1 MAKSDYYEILGVS
14 RTATDDELKK
24 AFRAL
29 ARKYHPDMNKD
40 DKTAEAKFKEV
51 GEAYE
56 VLSNPEKRAA
66 YDRFGHDAFEGG
78 MGARRGGGGSAGGFS
93 DFGFAGAFSD
103 IFEEMFGDMGAAAGG
118 GGTRRASSAT
128 RGADLRFNL
137 DITLNDAFAGAT
149 KTIKVPSFV
158 TCATCHGS
166 GGENGAQPV
175 TCPKCQGSGR
185 LRAQQ
190 GFFMVERTC
199 DGCGGTGSIIKDP
212 CRTCGGGGRVRR
224 EKTLE
229 VKIPAGVDEGT
240 RIRLAGEGEAG
251 MRGGPTGDLY
261 VFLSIKPHKLFV
273 REGADLAC
281 KIPIT
286 YVQAALGA
294 VIDAP
299 TIDGTLT
306 KVTIPPGIQAGQKLR
321 LKSKGMSVLRRPDRG
336 DMYIEIQVETPVN
349 LTKKQQELLKEFEA
363 AGGKNRKSHNPESES
378 FFAKVKDLW
387 SELKE

>member
-1 MAKSDYYEILGVS
+1 MAKRDYYEVLEVS
-14 RTATDDELKK
+14 RTASEDELKK
-24 AFRAL
+24 AFRGL
-29 ARKYHPDMNKD
+29 ARKYHPDMNRD
-40 DKTAEAKFKEV
+40 DKTLEAKFKEI
-51 GEAYE
+51 GEAYD

-78 MGARRGGGGSAGGFS
+78 MGARRGGGSSSAGFS

-103 IFEEMFGDMGAAAGG
+103 IFEEMFGDMGTGAPGG
-118 GGTRRASSAT
+118 QRRASSAT

-137 DITLNDAFAGAT
+137 DISLEEAFAGAT
-149 KTIKVPSFV
+149 KTIKVPTFA
-158 TCATCHGS
+158 TCSTCHGS
-166 GGENGAQPV
+166 GGENGSQPI
-175 TCPKCQGSGR
+175 TCPKCQGAGR

-212 CRTCGGGGRVRR
+212 CRTCSGGGRVRR

-261 VFLSIKPHKLFV
+261 VFLGIKPHKLFI
-273 REGADLAC
+273 RDGGDLYC

-286 YVQAALGA
+286 FAQAGLGA
-294 VIDAP
+294 AIDVP
-299 TIDGTLT
+299 VIDGTLT
-306 KVTIPPGIQAGQKLR
+306 KTNVPPGFQSGQKLR
-321 LKSKGMSVLRRPDRG
+321 LKGKGMSILRRPERG
-336 DMYIEIQVETPVN
+336 DMYIEVQVETPVN
-349 LTKKQQELLKEFEA
+349 LTKKQQDLLKEFETT
-363 AGGKNRKSHNPESES
+363 GGKNRKTHNPESES